1 MLWRF
6 LIPVLRT
13 HTAPIVHIAGVH
25 CDRVGNFGPAR
36 YTSAD
41 IADKAD
47 EDGLALLE
55 PHEATRLRSK
65 YERAGALDPAAGT
78 GPSP

>member
-1 MLWRF
+1 
-6 LIPVLRT
+6 V
-13 HTAPIVHIAGVH
+13 
-25 CDRVGNFGPAR
+25 DRVGNFGPAC

-47 EDGLALLE
+47 EDRLALLE

-65 YERAGALDPAAGT
+65 YERAGVLDPAAGT
-78 GPSP
+78 GPSARIDRSGVTHSDSGR